1 MCDSAKDESPTAS
14 PKVITPAVDTGV
26 PQYPT
31 AYNGDTAET
40 IQLTPSVTESSPTP
54 YVEPALPGGYSESD
68 NNTTRDSVSSALHL
82 LRI

>member
-14 PKVITPAVDTGV
+14 PKVIIPAADTGV

-31 AYNGDTAET
+31 AYNGDTAEH
-40 IQLTPSVTESSPTP
+40 IQLTSSVTESPPTP

-68 NNTTRDSVSSALHL
+68 NTTRESVCSVLHL
-82 LRI
+82 LQV